1 MQLVVLLDQARTAS
15 PGERIEWR
23 DRIAPYGQR
32 AIDGV
37 TPWLADSVL
46 AAFAIR
52 VIWRVGQAGS
62 PEEATRALRAARGR
76 LSPSDRRDADWALAD
91 LKRTAHAAPAAGTE
105 RPSVAIST
113 VPRTLETPRFTQVA
127 RRRSR

>member
-1 MQLVVLLDQARTAS
+1 MQLVALLDEARAAS

-37 TPWLADSVL
+37 KPWLSDSTL

-52 VIWRVGQAGS
+52 VIWRVGQEGS
-62 PEEATRALRAARGR
+62 PEEATRVLRAARGK
-76 LSPSDRRDADWALAD
+76 LSPSDRRGADWALAD
-91 LKRTAHAAPAAGTE
+91 LKRPAQAAPSAGTAAPAMPTSA
-105 RPSVAIST
+105 A
-113 VPRTLETPRFTQVA
+113 PRKLEAPRFTQVA

>member
-1 MQLVVLLDQARTAS
+1 MQLVALLDQARAAS

-37 TPWLADSVL
+37 KPWLADSAL

-52 VIWRVGQAGS
+52 VIWRVGEEDS
-62 PEEATRALRAARGR
+62 PEEAIRVLRAARGK
-76 LSPSDRRDADWALAD
+76 LPPALKGDADWAIKA
-91 LKRTAHAAPAAGTE
+91 LKAPSHAAPAAAT
-105 RPSVAIST
+105 T
-113 VPRTLETPRFTQVA
+113 VPAAPRRVETPRFSQVA